1 MVLLGRRRMSLRCC
15 QICCHVWVERVLPCQ
30 GKLPLANAGER
41 SVSSACVQ
49 TRSCPLLFGRLSD
62 IFADMMGRR
71 SGFVVSAAAQEDPA
85 SGCPVSTTRPRSG
98 HQR

>member
-30 GKLPLANAGER
+30 GKT
-41 SVSSACVQ
+41 SARECGRAQRLKCVQ